1 MPLIQINANPGR
13 RQLAVFALAWL
24 AILAVAGAESWHRG
38 RHLAAEVA
46 WAVAPV
52 APLAG
57 VVGLGALRRI
67 YLWTCYA
74 AYPVGFAVSHLVLAA
89 VYYLAIAP
97 IGLTMRL
104 FRYDPLART
113 FDRRARTY
121 WITRGRARPIEDY
134 FKQI

>member
-1 MPLIQINANPGR
+1 MPLIRINKNPGR

-24 AILAVAGAESWHRG
+24 AILAVAGAESWRRG
-38 RHLAAEVA
+38 RHLAAEAA
-46 WAVAPV
+46 WALAAA

-57 VVGLGALRRI
+57 LASLGALRRL

-74 AYPVGFAVSHLVLAA
+74 AYPVGFAVSHLALAA
-89 VYYLAIAP
+89 VYYLAITP

-104 FRYDPLART
+104 LGYDPLARG

-121 WITRGRARPIEDY
+121 WIARGRARPAGDY
-134 FKQI
+134 FKQS

>member
-1 MPLIQINANPGR
+1 MPLIRINADPSR
-13 RQLAVFALAWL
+13 RQLGVFAFAWL

-38 RHLAAEVA
+38 RHLAADVA
-46 WAVAPV
+46 WALAPV

-57 VVGLGALRRI
+57 IVSLRALRRI

-89 VYYLAIAP
+89 VYYLAITP
-97 IGLTMRL
+97 VGLTMRL
-104 FRYDPLART
+104 LRHDPLART

-121 WITRGRARPIEDY
+121 WIARGRSRPIEDY
-134 FKQI
+134 FKQN